1 MKKTAKLLALLL
13 ALLMTIAC
21 FASCGGEDS
30 KDDSDNDNDGE
41 NSDKTAETTQNTD
54 NQSSNENKAKYDQ
67 AATLISQNKIEEAYT
82 LLKSISAYEPAQ
94 EKLKN
99 FFYAPK
105 TVTEKWKSSDDTDYR
120 STSSITYT
128 YNSMGNILETSEGL
142 IFTYDADGNVLSGCD
157 LVYTHVYYT
166 YVYQDGKLY
175 QQIGKAFDTE
185 EIITYYY
192 NDKGLVSKEESNTD
206 YVAYTYTYYEN
217 GNVKTMLINYSS
229 VSFEEYS
236 YDENGNI
243 TKVVYTCPSNY
254 GPSSTINYTYGEYG
268 ITRLDMQDTY
278 EGAATFTYEY
288 NESGILTNLE
298 VKEYQ
303 TGRLQ
308 TTNVITFS
316 DHQLCYSENPQV
328 QERIAIVCYT
338 DLSSALEIVY

>member
-30 KDDSDNDNDGE
+30 KDDSDNDNDSA
-41 NSDKTAETTQNTD
+41 NSDKTAETTQNSD

-157 LVYTHVYYT
+157 LVYESNYYT

-175 QQIGKAFDTE
+175 QQIRDDSYTE
-185 EIITYYY
+185 TYHY
-192 NDKGLVSKEESNTD
+192 NDKGLVSKLESSNGGSDT
-206 YVAYTYTYYEN
+206 YIYTYYEN
-217 GNVKTMLINYSS
+217 ENVKTMRINYSS

-254 GPSSTINYTYGEYG
+254 GPSDTINYTYGEYG
-268 ITRLDMQDTY
+268 ITRLDLQNTY
-278 EGAATFTYEY
+278 DEAATFTYSY

-298 VKEYQ
+298 VKEYR
-303 TGRLQ
+303 TGRLH
-308 TTNVITFS
+308 TTYVITFS